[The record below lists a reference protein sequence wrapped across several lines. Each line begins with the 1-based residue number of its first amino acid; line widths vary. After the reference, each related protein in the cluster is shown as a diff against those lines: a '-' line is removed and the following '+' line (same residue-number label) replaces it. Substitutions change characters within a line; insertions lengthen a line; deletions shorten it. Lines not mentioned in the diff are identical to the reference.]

1 MANDTVL
8 ILGGGIAGL
17 SAAYRLRDHDIHVPV
32 YEAGE
37 RPGGLLDSFT
47 LETTEGTWTF
57 DNAVHLSFA
66 TEPEVR
72 AVFDRTP
79 YLNHEA
85 RSLNRD
91 GEYWLPHPV
100 QNNMYPLPAEE
111 KTDLIIDLANH
122 LTEATSDLRPANY
135 RDWLLHQYGEKI
147 AERWPLRYTLKYW
160 TIDAAELGT
169 QWIGNRMR
177 RADLREVVFGAVS
190 DNPPNTYYISTM
202 RYPERGGYRAFLQPL
217 LDTADV
223 KCGFR
228 ASAIDNRRKQVS
240 FANGEVRS
248 YGQMISSIPLPLLI
262 ELMTDV
268 PDDIRGLAASLFA
281 TSIDIVSL
289 GFRKEKVSP
298 SLWFYIYDEDIL
310 AARVYSPS
318 IKSPNNAPEGH
329 SSLQFE
335 IYSSRVKQQ
344 ALQPSELIEN
354 CIGSLEKMGL
364 ASRDDIVLTHHKHL
378 PFGNVVFDLDM
389 ESRRDRV
396 RDWVSEQGIALAG
409 RFGEWDYLWSNQA
422 FMSGRNAAD
431 RVQANREH

>member
-1 MANDTVL
+1 MSDERVL

-17 SAAYRLRDHDIHVPV
+17 SAASHLREHGIHAPV
-32 YEAGE
+32 YEAAE

-47 LETTEGTWTF
+47 IETSEGSWTF

-72 AVFDRTP
+72 GVFDRTP
-79 YLNHEA
+79 YFDHEA

-100 QNNMYPLPAEE
+100 QNNMFPLPAEE
-111 KTDLIIDLANH
+111 KTDLIVDLADH
-122 LTEATSDLRPANY
+122 LAKTSPELRPTNY

-160 TIDAAELGT
+160 TLDASELGT
-169 QWIGNRMR
+169 AWIGNRMR
-177 RADLREVVFGAVS
+177 RADLREVVLGSVS

-217 LDTADV
+217 LETTDV
-223 KCGFR
+223 KCGYR
-228 ASAIDNRRKQVS
+228 ASSIDNVRKQVT
-240 FANGEVRS
+240 FANGDVKS
-248 YGQMISSIPLPLLI
+248 YDQMISSIPLPVLI
-262 ELMTDV
+262 DLMTDV
-268 PDDIRGLAASLFA
+268 PDDIRQMAASLFA
-281 TSIDIVSL
+281 TSIDIISL
-289 GFRKEKVSP
+289 GFSKASVSP

-318 IKSPNNAPEGH
+318 IKSPHNAPDGH

-335 IYSSRVKQQ
+335 IYSSRAKEQR
-344 ALQPSELIEN
+344 LPPSELIEN
-354 CIGSLEKMGL
+354 CIRSLEKMGL
-364 ASRDDIVLTHHKHL
+364 ASRDEIVLTHHKHL
-378 PFGNVVFDLDM
+378 PFGNVVFDIGM

-396 RDWVSEQGIALAG
+396 RDWVRDQGIALAG

-431 RVQANREH
+431 RVLENIET